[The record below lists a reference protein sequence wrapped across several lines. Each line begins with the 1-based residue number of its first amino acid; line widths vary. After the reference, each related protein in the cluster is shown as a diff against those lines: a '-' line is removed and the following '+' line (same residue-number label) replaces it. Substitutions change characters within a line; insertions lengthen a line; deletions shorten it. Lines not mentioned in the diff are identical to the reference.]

1 MGALGSLFG
10 IGPAHQVQSQ
20 RGSSGFSDFGDDQM
34 GGLMR
39 NGSGM
44 SRPNSY
50 NSPGL
55 PGMGGGMPPG
65 MGMHPMPDG
74 SMMPGMMGGMMGGMG
89 GQMGQQGGMGQQRP
103 QQYPYGITPPRGLQ
117 GQQQGQMQ
125 QQGMGGSD
133 PLSGLLGGL
142 LGGGGGFGGFPG
154 GL

>member
-20 RGSSGFSDFGDDQM
+20 RGSSGFQDFGDDQM

-55 PGMGGGMPPG
+55 PGMGYGPGSMPQG
-65 MGMHPMPDG
+65 MGQMG
-74 SMMPGMMGGMMGGMG
+74 GMPGMMGGMPPGMMGQSGGMGGMG
-89 GQMGQQGGMGQQRP
+89 QGGMMGGGMPQRPQYPYGIQPPQGLQGQQPQQQGGMG
-103 QQYPYGITPPRGLQ
+103 
-117 GQQQGQMQ
+117 
-125 QQGMGGSD
+125 GGD
-133 PLSGLLGGL
+133 PLSGIFGMLGGL
-142 LGGGGGFGGFPG
+142 
-154 GL
+154 